1 MLWHISVCVVA
12 GGGFL
17 LWAVLQISWS
27 ITIRP
32 RCLKEGGITP
42 EILSV
47 LENVAGSCFTI
58 CSLVFGAARAFLA
71 IESFI
76 SLRSLPYG
84 SYMTVNWVGFLPHF
98 P

>member
-1 MLWHISVCVVA
+1 MLFVLGKVA
-12 GGGFL
+12 G
-17 LWAVLQISWS
+17 
-27 ITIRP
+27 T
-32 RCLKEGGITP
+32 
-42 EILSV
+42 
-47 LENVAGSCFTI
+47 CFTI

-84 SYMTVNWVGFLPHF
+84 SYMTVNWVGFMPHF